1 MTDVDGLVERLVEQ
15 LAGLAGRASALTRS
29 VAIVAAAV
37 FGAAYLVGLAALG
50 GGQRTVWAVVGGLAL
65 LVAVGAPLLATRRLR
80 SIPKRT
86 ASLIGELRQL
96 VDRDDDARRVVI
108 DTVEVRN
115 STGTSTG
122 TGAGTEAEPTR
133 LGAQLAAR
141 GMRGD
146 NAPPVILRQFQT
158 FAGLRRLAAADGLK
172 NVRSVAESVASLPG
186 LIGCAIAL
194 TGIGAVLGFVF
205 TLIWIF

>member
-65 LVAVGAPLLATRRLR
+65 LVSVGAPLLATRRLR

-115 STGTSTG
+115 STGT
-122 TGAGTEAEPTR
+122 GTEAEPTR

-146 NAPPVILRQFQT
+146 NAPPAILRQFQT